1 MEWWQD
7 IDDKPNNWDFEWMP
21 LVETEDIAVVTGR
34 TRYLSPPATYRN
46 LFVIRFDEDGR
57 CTDFTEWWIEEEG
70 GVEEE

>member
-1 MEWWQD
+1 
-7 IDDKPNNWDFEWMP
+7 MP